1 MKVKTIKAEAG
12 HGSRPKMKTLTFR
25 EDVQKFQG
33 ELIRWVI
40 NMVTKA
46 LGIKTELGMLSED

>member
-1 MKVKTIKAEAG
+1 
-12 HGSRPKMKTLTFR
+12 MKTLTFR

-33 ELIRWVI
+33 EVIRWVI